1 MVDGF
6 LQKVLN
12 SDYWKSG
19 TYLEILKSIPFNAS
33 LSMSV
38 LCAVQWIVTDK
49 GGDGGAV

>member
-1 MVDGF
+1 M
-6 LQKVLN
+6 QRVLN

-38 LCAVQWIVTDK
+38 LCAVQLIVTDK
-49 GGDGGAV
+49 GGSEGGV